1 MVQPGWAEYRDS
13 ILFSFTPNQLL
24 TIEGQY
30 IATEPN
36 TSRYEN
42 MGVARANQIKKL
54 FPDSIHT
61 RIKLN
66 SLLVSERP
74 AMNDK
79 TIVYFNLNSDQR
91 IKEEEIENFLSDL
104 AAAHRNDRASFVVTG
119 HTDNTGSA
127 KDNIKLGMKRANAI
141 KTYLISKG
149 IAGERIKIKSSG
161 DTDPIADN
169 ATPEGRKKNRRT
181 EIEIQD
187 KQ

>member
-1 MVQPGWAEYRDS
+1 MVP
-13 ILFSFTPNQLL
+13 
-24 TIEGQY
+24 
-30 IATEPN
+30 
-36 TSRYEN
+36 
-42 MGVARANQIKKL
+42 
-54 FPDSIHT
+54 
-61 RIKLN
+61 
-66 SLLVSERP
+66 ERP
-74 AMNDK
+74 AMNGTPFVANSFSISDQSEKIEHIGDK